1 MATLTSKIASN
12 TFYQIIA
19 RGITTILGLVALAVL
34 TRYLGA
40 PGYGA
45 FTTATGFLQFFG
57 ILVDFGLTL
66 TATQMIS
73 EPDADEPRIIGNI
86 FTLRLIS
93 GVVFFG
99 LAALVGLLMPYP
111 TEVKIA
117 IAIGSLAYL
126 AMTQSNALL
135 GVFQKYLKMGRA
147 AITEILGRIVLLII
161 IVLAAALEWGLLGA
175 IVALI
180 AANTVQFLAGYI
192 FAQRIVPFRWRF
204 EPTFVYAVIRRS
216 WPIGLS
222 IAFNLVYLRGDI
234 VILSL
239 FRDQTEIGLYG
250 AAYKVIDVITV
261 IPMMFMGIVLPI
273 LVDAWKRSDLETFRR
288 RMQKAFDF
296 SALVALPLAGGA
308 FVLGRKIMMFVAGNE
323 FRASGDLLTI
333 LIVAALALFFS
344 SLYGHTI
351 VAIGKQRQ
359 AIWTYGLNA
368 ALAFIAYLIFIPRFG
383 AQGAAW
389 ITVSSEILITILLC
403 ALVYRFTKFMPTL
416 AIITKGTFATILM
429 MLILF
434 ALPSW
439 HVLVL
444 VPIGA
449 ILYLGFLI
457 ILRAVSR
464 QTMGEL
470 FPTRHAS

>member
-1 MATLTSKIASN
+1 MATLTAKIASN
-12 TFYQIIA
+12 TFAQIAA
-19 RGITTILGLVALAVL
+19 RGITTILGLIALAVL

-99 LAALVGLLMPYP
+99 IAALAGLLMPYP
-111 TEVKIA
+111 TEVKTA

-135 GVFQKYLKMGRA
+135 GIFQKYLKMERA
-147 AITEILGRIVLLII
+147 AITEVLGRIALVVMII
-161 IVLAAALEWGLLGA
+161 LTATLGWGLRGA

-180 AANTVQFLAGYI
+180 TANTVQFFSGYI

-204 EPTFVYAVIRRS
+204 EPAFARQVLRRS

-250 AAYKVIDVITV
+250 AAYKVLDVITV
-261 IPMMFMGIVLPI
+261 IPMMFMGLVLPI
-273 LVDAWKRSDLETFRR
+273 LVEAWKRADLETFRR

-308 FVLGRKIMMFVAGNE
+308 FVLGRKIMMFVAGTE
-323 FRASGDLLTI
+323 FRASGDLLAI

-344 SLYGHTI
+344 GLYGHTI

-359 AIWTYGLNA
+359 VIWAYGLNA
-368 ALAFIAYLIFIPRFG
+368 LLSMIGYLILIPRVG
-383 AQGAAW
+383 AVGAAW
-389 ITVSSEILITILLC
+389 VTVFSEVFIAILLFILTYHFTRVLPNLAVTGKC
-403 ALVYRFTKFMPTL
+403 FGATVLMALVL
-416 AIITKGTFATILM
+416 L
-429 MLILF
+429 
-434 ALPSW
+434 ALPAW
-439 HVLVL
+439 HVIVL
-444 VPIGA
+444 VIFGGA
-449 ILYLGFLI
+449 TYLVFLFLLKAI
-457 ILRAVSR
+457 SR
-464 QTMGEL
+464 NTIKEML
-470 FPTRHAS
+470 PS